1 MAKIEIMSS
10 GTQASVQ
17 DLGRIA
23 YQKMGMP
30 ISGVMDNYAARCAN
44 MLVGNAEN
52 AALLESA
59 LLGVEIRFL
68 DQNLIAVTG
77 ADMDAHINGVKIKAW
92 KSYLMNRGDVLKLS
106 YAKNGLR
113 AYIAFSGGIDVP
125 ILMGSSATYI
135 KGKVG
140 GFHGRLLKPCDVL
153 DTHDSSQAY
162 MIREISTHHIPSY
175 DNNIIVRAVPG
186 PHSECFSH
194 KGVETFFTQTY
205 KVGSRSDRMG
215 IFLEGSPIEF
225 QNETADIL
233 SSAVTMGSVQV
244 TNDATPVV
252 LMAERQTTGGYG
264 QIATVISPDLPKLA
278 QARPGDNIVFQKIDV
293 YEAQRLYQE
302 YEQKI
307 ATIKEEL
314 TSGLAITS
322 SRTQTLTL
330 GAKAYKT
337 IIEEVV

>member
-10 GTQASVQ
+10 GAQTSVQ

-23 YQKMGMP
+23 HQKMGMP
-30 ISGVMDNYAARCAN
+30 VSGVMDNYAARCAN

-52 AALLESA
+52 AALLEAA
-59 LLGVEIRFL
+59 LLGCEIKFL
-68 DQNLIAVTG
+68 DQSLIAVTG
-77 ADMDAHINGVKIKAW
+77 ADMNAHINGVKIKTW
-92 KSYLMNRGDVLKLS
+92 KSYLMNRGNVLKLS

-113 AYIAFSGGIDVP
+113 SYIAFSGGIDVP

-140 GFHGRLLKPCDVL
+140 GFCGRLLKTGDVL
-153 DTHDSSQAY
+153 NIHDTSQAHA
-162 MIREISTHHIPSY
+162 IREIREHDVPVY
-175 DNNIIVRAVPG
+175 DNNIVLRAVVG
-186 PHSECFSH
+186 PHTECFSH
-194 KGVETFFTQTY
+194 KGLETFFTQTY

-233 SSAVTMGSVQV
+233 SSAIIMGSVQV
-244 TNDATPVV
+244 TNDASPVV

-293 YEAQRLYQE
+293 YEAQCLYRE
-302 YEQKI
+302 YEQRL
-307 ATIKEEL
+307 ADIKTGLASSLTL
-314 TSGLAITS
+314 TSSHTKI
-322 SRTQTLTL
+322 LTL

-337 IIEEVV
+337 IIEEVI